1 MKRGVVM
8 PQIQVL
14 DCTLRDGGYC
24 NGWNFGEKNIYKIIY
39 DIRGFGMKT
48 TEPTAGCG
56 RFRGKVFYKKLINR
70 FWRPR
75 RAAEDLQRL
84 F

>member
-24 NGWNFGEKNIYKIIY
+24 NGWNFGENNIYKIIKSLI
-39 DIRGFGMKT
+39 DS
-48 TEPTAGCG
+48 
-56 RFRGKVFYKKLINR
+56 KVN
-70 FWRPR
+70 
-75 RAAEDLQRL
+75 
-84 F
+84 